1 MEKFDKDLE
10 EIKTGLNN
18 IKLSDDFKNNL
29 KIKMEEEFNKSDIK
43 ENARSLIFPRKLV
56 ATFACFFLLIT
67 SCAVFA
73 DEIESFVT
81 NIFSNTDRKIEEAI
95 ANGNYKEIDM
105 EYVEHDGIG
114 IKVDYIISE
123 DDSIYIA
130 FNVLTEEEFDDM
142 FLENIEVKN
151 DKVIIHKID
160 VKSNVMINSDTRT
173 FNKKINLTNNI
184 YIYQIYMNNKI
195 DNHGNIKIKIENIC
209 FSKNDKINKKS
220 GNWLLEF

>member
-1 MEKFDKDLE
+1 M
-10 EIKTGLNN
+10 
-18 IKLSDDFKNNL
+18 KL
-29 KIKMEEEFNKSDIK
+29 K
-43 ENARSLIFPRKLV
+43 E
-56 ATFACFFLLIT
+56 
-67 SCAVFA
+67 
-73 DEIESFVT
+73 
-81 NIFSNTDRKIEEAI
+81 
-95 ANGNYKEIDM
+95 
-105 EYVEHDGIG
+105 
-114 IKVDYIISE
+114 VDYIISE